1 MPRKSW
7 CLYHSL
13 GQDPTRSGP
22 GHLPDLISCHRVLHT
37 WYVSC
42 LVPNTLRVFVF
53 AAPFAY
59 NALLPVISV
68 PHSFPSF
75 NSVLRWY
82 LPQEGIP
89 QPPWIREHPKVLCIP
104 LFCFAFLQTFLTP
117 SLALYLFVCSF
128 FIPISH
134 KQCLIIKNYM
144 LN

>member
-59 NALLPVISV
+59 NALLPDISV

-89 QPPWIREHPKVLCIP
+89 QPPWIREYPKVLLYIMYTNIISIC
-104 LFCFAFLQTFLTP
+104 LFILYPHFPQTMPDNQEIYVELMN
-117 SLALYLFVCSF
+117 SL
-128 FIPISH
+128 
-134 KQCLIIKNYM
+134 
-144 LN
+144 